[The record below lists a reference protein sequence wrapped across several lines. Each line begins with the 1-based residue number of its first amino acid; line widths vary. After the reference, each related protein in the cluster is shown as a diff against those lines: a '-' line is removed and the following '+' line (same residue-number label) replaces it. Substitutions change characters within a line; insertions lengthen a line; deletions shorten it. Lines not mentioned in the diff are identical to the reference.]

1 MRIKI
6 SGVDNVRR
14 SLRRKAETGQSSL
27 EAALYREGEE
37 IMAKS
42 KRITPVD
49 TGNLRATGHVRP
61 PERTGTQVFV
71 RLGFGGPAAP
81 YAVYVHE
88 GTHLNFTVGQAKF
101 LEEPIRRARRG
112 FTKRIADRMRGDFR

>member
-61 PERTGTQVFV
+61 PERTGTLVFV